1 MRHLVQKV
9 ITTFPRVQQCL
20 LGQNHVRTPKENR
33 ILIIHP
39 HPDVD
44 SSLTMTFLLE
54 SLAERKMKVD
64 VLHAYGGG
72 FPSPKPFG
80 DTIHLQSLPYS
91 FFLRPYFYNQ
101 RSFPKRL
108 FDRVRF
114 KLLHPGRQF
123 DYPLK
128 FDPFV
133 FGLLDA
139 RRYSVIVGVDPFGIA
154 LADLVNK
161 WAKRPLVYI
170 SFEMLFADE
179 LVSEDEHELRKI
191 ERAACERT
199 SLVLIQ
205 DDERADLFCRE
216 VSFDRHKIITVPV
229 APIPPGPIKSNY
241 LRECLGIP
249 SHKKIVLFCGN
260 LCEWSARDQLAEMVS
275 YWPEKYCLVIHLPSK
290 VDKRLARYL
299 KRLSETGRIYISSEP
314 LPRENMPQLIASADF
329 GLAPYLPVPDH
340 WWTGD
345 NLYYLGFASSK
356 VSSFAACG
364 LPMLVRSLPV
374 FDREFAKYQCGKV
387 YQRIA
392 DTGQMLAEMD
402 QSYAHYSAEA
412 HRFYQERLNPVQG
425 MRKFCDQLSRLAETG
440 IENEIVESCAS
451 ASFPR

>member
-1 MRHLVQKV
+1 M
-9 ITTFPRVQQCL
+9 
-20 LGQNHVRTPKENR
+20 PKDHR

-39 HPDVD
+39 HPDID
-44 SSLTMTFLLE
+44 SSLTLAFLLE
-54 SLAERKMKVD
+54 LLAERKMEVD
-64 VLHAYGGG
+64 VLQAYGGG
-72 FPSPKPFG
+72 FLSPTPFG
-80 DTIHLQSLPYS
+80 DTIHLQSLPVS
-91 FFLRPYFYNQ
+91 FFFSPYFYYQ
-101 RSFPKRL
+101 RSFPERL
-108 FDRVRF
+108 LHRTFL
-114 KLLHPGRQF
+114 KLLHPRRPF

-133 FGLLDA
+133 FGLLYV

-179 LVSEDEHELRKI
+179 LVSEHELELRKL

-199 SLVLIQ
+199 SLVLIP

-216 VSFDRHKIITVPV
+216 LSFDRHKIITVPI
-229 APIPPGPIKSNY
+229 APPLPELGKSNY
-241 LRECLGIP
+241 LRESLGIP
-249 SHKKIVLFCGN
+249 SHKRIVLFCGN
-260 LCEWSARDQLAEMVS
+260 LDEWSSRDQLAEMVS

-290 VDKRLARYL
+290 VNKRLARYL
-299 KRLSETGRIYISSEP
+299 KRLSETGRIYISSHP
-314 LPRENMPQLIASADF
+314 LPRENMTQLIASADF
-329 GLAPYLPVPDH
+329 GLAPYLPGPSN

-345 NLYYLGFASSK
+345 NLYYLGFSSNK

-374 FDREFAKYQCGKV
+374 FEREFSKYQCGKI

-402 QSYAHYSAEA
+402 QNYAHYSSEA
-412 HRFYQERLNPVQG
+412 YRLYQERLNPVQG
-425 MRKFCDQLSRLAETG
+425 MCEFCDHLARLAETRM
-440 IENEIVESCAS
+440 ENKRVESCAS
-451 ASFPR
+451 ASSPR

>member
-1 MRHLVQKV
+1 MQYIVRYLVKK
-9 ITTFPRVQQCL
+9 IMTTFPQVQQCL
-20 LGQNHVRTPKENR
+20 LGQNHLRTTKGNR
-33 ILIIHP
+33 VLIIHP
-39 HPDVD
+39 HPDID
-44 SSLTMTFLLE
+44 SNLTMAFLLE
-54 SLAERKMKVD
+54 SLSERKMEVD
-64 VLHAYGGG
+64 VLQAYGGG
-72 FPSPKPFG
+72 FLSPTPFG

-91 FFLRPYFYNQ
+91 FFVRPYFYYQ

-108 FDRVRF
+108 LHRTGL
-114 KLLHPGRQF
+114 KLLHSGRQF

-133 FGLLDA
+133 FGLLHA

-179 LVSEDEHELRKI
+179 LVSEDELELRKL

-205 DDERADLFCRE
+205 DDKRADLFCRE
-216 VSFDRHKIITVPV
+216 LSFDRHKIITVPV
-229 APIPPGPIKSNY
+229 APPPPGLGKSNY
-241 LRECLGIP
+241 LRESLGIP
-249 SHKKIVLFCGN
+249 SHKRIVLFCGN
-260 LCEWSARDQLAEMVS
+260 LDAWSSRDQLAEMVS

-290 VDKRLARYL
+290 VNKRLARYL
-299 KRLSETGRIYISSEP
+299 KRLSETGRIYISSHP
-314 LPRENMPQLIASADF
+314 LPRENMTQLIASADF

-345 NLYYLGFASSK
+345 NLHYLGFSSSK

-374 FDREFAKYQCGKV
+374 FDREFGKYQCGKV
-387 YQRIA
+387 YQRIT

-402 QSYAHYSAEA
+402 QNYAYYSDEA

-425 MRKFCDQLSRLAETG
+425 MRKFCNHLSRLAGTG
-440 IENEIVESCAS
+440 MENDDVRD
-451 ASFPR
+451 FP